1 MPPATWSTRIWVCP
15 RLSADVEVGRRHA
28 EADAATWADVPTQGL
43 VIHKLSLYD
52 GSGRCVGRPREKWP
66 CLATKGGDMSKEA
79 AQELVEK
86 MKSDEAFRARVMAE
100 EDVEARMALIGAEG
114 FDCSAE
120 EIGALQ
126 ELGDAELDAVA
137 GGGAWLPDLCGLGI
151 GDRCGG

>member
-1 MPPATWSTRIWVCP
+1 
-15 RLSADVEVGRRHA
+15 
-28 EADAATWADVPTQGL
+28 
-43 VIHKLSLYD
+43 
-52 GSGRCVGRPREKWP
+52 
-66 CLATKGGDMSKEA
+66 MSVDQAKA
-79 AQELVEK
+79 FVEK
-86 MKSDEAFRARVMAE
+86 MKSDVAFRARVMAE
-100 EDVEARMALIGAEG
+100 ADLEARMALIVAEG